1 MTEAKNIDLKG
12 KIPPVSMMPKRQR
25 RWGLIASFALLFCA
39 PVAATTTYFGYIASD
54 RYASSAAF
62 SIRSMDQSSSM
73 DLFGGLTGMAASGS
87 AVSDSYIAMSFLT
100 SRSLVEKITNDV
112 DLRALYSSDL
122 ADPIFRIDPNI
133 PIEKLV
139 DHWAKH
145 LTANHDA
152 SSGIIEFEVDAY
164 RPEDAL
170 LIAQRVL
177 FHVDDLINELSD
189 QSRHDALSAAKKET
203 QLAEDRLAAVM
214 KQLQAFRSENR
225 DFDPAATAGAQIS
238 NVARMEA
245 ELSSIEA
252 RIAAA
257 TSKLDDDAPT
267 VMALQRQADALITQI
282 TQERDFESGS
292 VQAQSEAL
300 SNYETLQI
308 EKTFAQQAYASA
320 MASLESARMNADA
333 QQRYLATFQPP
344 SKAEYAIYP
353 RRITN
358 ALISMIIAFAVW
370 SISSLIAYSVRDHM
384 T

>member
-1 MTEAKNIDLKG
+1 MTDIKAVDLKG
-12 KIPPVSMMPKRQR
+12 KVPPVSMMPKRKR
-25 RWGLIASFALLFCA
+25 RWGLISSFALLFCA
-39 PVAATTTYFGYIASD
+39 PVVATTTYFGYIASD

-87 AVSDSYIAMSFLT
+87 AVSDSYIALSYLT
-100 SRSLVEKITNDV
+100 SRSLVEKLQQDV
-112 DLRALYSSDL
+112 DLRNLYSSKL
-122 ADPIFRIDPNI
+122 ADPIYRIDPEI

-177 FHVDDLINELSD
+177 FHVDDLINKLSN
-189 QSRHDALSAAKKET
+189 QSRSDALVAAKNET
-203 QLAEDRLAAVM
+203 QVAEARLTGVM
-214 KQLQAFRSENR
+214 KQLQEFRNENG

-245 ELSSIEA
+245 ELSSLEA
-252 RIAAA
+252 RISAA
-257 TSKLDDDAPT
+257 TSKLDDDAPS
-267 VMALQRQADALITQI
+267 VLALQRQADALAEQI
-282 TQERDFESGS
+282 YQQRDLDSGL
-292 VQAQSEAL
+292 VQSQSAAL
-300 SNYETLQI
+300 SDYETLQI

-320 MASLESARMNADA
+320 MSSLEAARMNADA

-344 SKAEYAIYP
+344 SKAEDAVYP
-353 RRITN
+353 RRLTN
-358 ALISMIIAFAVW
+358 SLISIIIAFAVW
-370 SISSLIAYSVRDHM
+370 AISSLIAYSVRDHM